1 MRIEEFDFAL
11 PQSQIAQEPLPE
23 RDASKLL
30 RIFRTAN
37 GVRHQRFRD
46 LPELLRSTDLL
57 VVNDARVVAA
67 RLVGK
72 KAKSGGRVELL
83 LVKPVGSSSIARALE
98 RPPDA
103 FDWICLGQS
112 SKGLQPGM
120 TIDLERGNSAQIIE
134 ALGAGEY
141 RVHFRAASM
150 SDFSAL
156 LESAGR
162 VPLPPYIAREPDERD
177 RDRYQTVYART
188 SGSIA
193 APTAG
198 LHFTRR
204 LLAELSARGIQ
215 IAALTLDV
223 GPGTFLP
230 IREDEIE
237 RHRMLPE
244 TYFIPE
250 PTAVAVNQAR
260 AQGRR
265 VVAVGTTVV
274 RSLEAATGPGGAL
287 RAGTGETSLFIW
299 PGFQFRQ
306 VDALLTNF
314 HLPRSTLLIL
324 VSAFAGRE
332 RVLAAYGEAVQHGYR
347 FFSYGDAMLIS
358 D

>member
-1 MRIEEFDFAL
+1 MKIEEFDFAL

-37 GVRHQRFRD
+37 GVHHQRFGD
-46 LPELLRSTDLL
+46 LPELLRPTDLL

-83 LVKPVGSSSIARALE
+83 LVRPMGSCSIASALE
-98 RPPDA
+98 RPADA
-103 FDWICLGQS
+103 LDWICLGQS
-112 SKGLQPGM
+112 SKGLRPGM
-120 TIDLERGNSAQIIE
+120 TIDLERGSSAQIIE

-141 RVHFRAASM
+141 RVHFAADSLN
-150 SDFSAL
+150 DFSAL

-162 VPLPPYIAREPDERD
+162 VPLPPYIAREPDQRD
-177 RDRYQTVYART
+177 RERYQTVYARA
-188 SGSIA
+188 SGSVA

-198 LHFTRR
+198 LHFTRQ
-204 LLAELSARGIQ
+204 LLEKLGARGIQ
-215 IAALTLDV
+215 MAALTLDV

-237 RHRMLPE
+237 RHRMHPE

-250 PTAVAVNQAR
+250 PTAFAVNEAKGR
-260 AQGRR
+260 GRR

-274 RSLEAATGPGGAL
+274 RSLEAATEPDGAL
-287 RAGTGETSLFIW
+287 RAGVGETSLFIR

-332 RVLAAYGEAVQHGYR
+332 RVLAAYAEAVQRGYR